1 MSPIA
6 TNVIIAIIAS
16 TASYGQT
23 GFATGSQLQNVTIN
37 VTIVNVTQVEVE
49 RVRAPELADWVLAHG
64 RGSLTTAQIAELL
77 GVAEDQVR
85 QRLHAPA
92 RRGEW
97 VQPTRGLWV
106 PVPPEYRT
114 WGAPPGI
121 EIVDM
126 IMRHR
131 GIGYYVGWLS
141 AAAIHGAAHQA
152 PQVFQVAVDRQI
164 RDRTV
169 GRTRFVFAQREVA
182 GIPTIAHPTRDGSA
196 QVSTVAA
203 TMLDVAD
210 DMLRAAGIDNAAT
223 VIVELSEHQS
233 FDATDLA
240 RLAPLFPAAAG
251 RRVGWMLSQFTERDD
266 LEPLQVAVRDL
277 VSSPSRLDPYSNVG
291 GPVDS
296 DWMLSVNREVEPEA

>member
-1 MSPIA
+1 MGSPNLSPIH
-6 TNVIIAIIAS
+6 
-16 TASYGQT
+16 
-23 GFATGSQLQNVTIN
+23 SQPFIRLGLQNVTIS
-37 VTIVNVTQVEVE
+37 VTIVNMDQAIE
-49 RVRAPELADWVLAHG
+49 RVRAPELADWALAHG
-64 RGSLTTAQIAELL
+64 RGSLTSAEIAGLL
-77 GVAEDQVR
+77 GVEEDQVR
-85 QRLHAPA
+85 RRLHVPA

-141 AAAIHGAAHQA
+141 AAAIYGAAHQA

-164 RDRTV
+164 RDRIV
-169 GRTRFVFAQREVA
+169 GRTRFVFAQRKVA
-182 GIPTIAHPTRDGSA
+182 QIPTIAHPTRDGSA
-196 QVSTVAA
+196 RVSTVTA

-223 VIVELSEHQS
+223 VIVELAEHET
-233 FDATDLA
+233 FDVADLA
-240 RLAPLFPAAAG
+240 RLVPAFPAAAG
-251 RRVGWMLSQFTERDD
+251 RRVGWILSQFTERDD
-266 LEPLQVAVRDL
+266 LEPLRAAIRDL
-277 VSSPSRLDPYSNVG
+277 VASPSRLDPYSSVG
-291 GPVDS
+291 GPLDAG
-296 DWMLSVNREVEPEA
+296 WMLSVNREVEPES